1 VWIYTVLLKPAPIR
15 GLVQKAI
22 CLLIPPELEIKG
34 VALVLNQKDA
44 IVSGNIALGCYEPYN
59 LEVFESLLRPGMN
72 VLDVGANIG
81 LYSAIASRKVG
92 SNGTVIAIEPDA
104 TNCSFIERTKRR
116 NGLTNLVII
125 EKAAGERIGDT
136 FLYLCETNKA
146 DHRIYDAQE
155 SRTRVAIKMVTLDSV
170 LIDQAIPRVD
180 VLKIDTQGY
189 EFFVAQGMRE
199 LIEHSPAV
207 RILMEFWPW
216 GITKAG
222 GSPEQLLEFFSSRGF
237 AISIIDSDR
246 NRLVLQKSFDRILN
260 LIREREHANLYLER
274 SA

>member
-1 VWIYTVLLKPAPIR
+1 
-15 GLVQKAI
+15 
-22 CLLIPPELEIKG
+22 
-34 VALVLNQKDA
+34 
-44 IVSGNIALGCYEPYN
+44 
-59 LEVFESLLRPGMN
+59 
-72 VLDVGANIG
+72 
-81 LYSAIASRKVG
+81 
-92 SNGTVIAIEPDA
+92 
-104 TNCSFIERTKRR
+104 
-116 NGLTNLVII
+116 
-125 EKAAGERIGDT
+125 
-136 FLYLCETNKA
+136 
-146 DHRIYDAQE
+146 
-155 SRTRVAIKMVTLDSV
+155 MVTLDSV